1 MRARRQEGNRRV
13 NGKPGRWMRDGRKD
27 REELEDREPGPIEAR
42 EEVLRENSYLPF
54 Y

>member
-27 REELEDREPGPIEAR
+27 RELDDREQGPIEAK